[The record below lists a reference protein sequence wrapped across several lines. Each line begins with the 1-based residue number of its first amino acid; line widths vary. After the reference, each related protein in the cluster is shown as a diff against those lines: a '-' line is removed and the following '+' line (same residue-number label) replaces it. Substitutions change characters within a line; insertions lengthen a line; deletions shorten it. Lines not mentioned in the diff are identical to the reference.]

1 MRQTKIICTLGPN
14 NYSVQQINNMMEGG
28 MDVARINMDF
38 FDISQMETLTKNI
51 QESIEQLSVP
61 CPIFIDLKGML
72 IRTLP
77 TNNRIELKVGQRIC
91 LTDDADLVGIYDD
104 LVVIDCPQ
112 FSGKLREGDKVVI
125 NYGSIELT
133 VTGFEDKETYK

>member
-1 MRQTKIICTLGPN
+1 
-14 NYSVQQINNMMEGG
+14 
-28 MDVARINMDF
+28 MDLARINMDF

-51 QESIEQLSVP
+51 QESIQQLSVP
-61 CPIFIDLKGML
+61 CPIFVDLKGML

-91 LTDDADLVGIYDD
+91 LTDDADLSGVYDD